1 MKDKYIENERNED
14 DGFVALTGED
24 GSVEKFYH
32 IGTIDYKD
40 EWYVFFQ
47 PAEPKDG
54 IDPDE
59 LVVFKLSGD
68 EKDET
73 LLPVD
78 DEKLLEEVYEEFMR
92 ENEEDDENDESET
105 TEFSCNGCATRA
117 ETGGRGCES
126 CAHCASRK

>member
-1 MKDKYIENERNED
+1 MNDKFVENEKNEQ

-32 IGTIDYKD
+32 IGTIDYKG

-47 PAEPKDG
+47 PAEPKNG

-59 LVVFKLSGD
+59 LVVFRLSGD

-73 LLPVD
+73 LRSLRRIYAR
-78 DEKLLEEVYEEFMR
+78 KR
-92 ENEEDDENDESET
+92 RRCGIGIRNELFVRRLFHKT
-105 TEFSCNGCATRA
+105 GNGRQ
-117 ETGGRGCES
+117 RLRVLRS
-126 CAHCASRK
+126 LRVVK

>member
-1 MKDKYIENERNED
+1 MNDKFVENRKNEE

-32 IGTIDYKD
+32 IGTIDYKG

-47 PAEPKDG
+47 PAEPKEG

-59 LVVFKLSGD
+59 LVVFRLSGD

-73 LLPVD
+73 LLPID
-78 DEKLLEEVYEEFMR
+78 DEDLLEEFYE
-92 ENEEDDENDESET
+92 
-105 TEFSCNGCATRA
+105 
-117 ETGGRGCES
+117 
-126 CAHCASRK
+126 

>member
-1 MKDKYIENERNED
+1 MDDKYTENEHNEEE
-14 DGFVALTGED
+14 GFVALTGED

-47 PAEPKDG
+47 PAEPKNG

-73 LLPVD
+73 LLPVN
-78 DEKLLEEVYEEFMR
+78 DEKILEEVYNEFMR
-92 ENEEDDENDESET
+92 ENDDDEDDCGVCSSTPCE
-105 TEFSCNGCATRA
+105 GCATKK
-117 ETGGRGCES
+117 ETMGKGCES
-126 CAHCASRK
+126 CACRNK

>member
-1 MKDKYIENERNED
+1 MNEKFVENEKNEQ

-32 IGTIDYKD
+32 IGTIDYKG

-59 LVVFKLSGD
+59 LVVFRLSGD

-73 LLPVD
+73 LLPID
-78 DEKLLEEVYEEFMR
+78 DEELLEEVYEEFMR
-92 ENEEDDENDESET
+92 ENDDDAESESET
-105 TEFSCNGCATRA
+105 SYSCEGCSTKR
-117 ETGGRGCES
+117 ETDGRGCES
-126 CAHCASRK
+126 CVHCASLNK

>member
-1 MKDKYIENERNED
+1 MNDKYIENEHNEEE
-14 DGFVALTGED
+14 GFVALTGED

-32 IGTIDYKD
+32 IGTIDYKG

-47 PAEPKDG
+47 PAEPKNG

-73 LLPVD
+73 LLPIN
-78 DEKLLEEVYEEFMR
+78 DEKLLEEVYDEFMR
-92 ENEEDDENDESET
+92 ENEDDDVDVGVYASKPCE
-105 TEFSCNGCATRA
+105 GCATKN
-117 ETGGRGCES
+117 ETAGRGCES
-126 CAHCASRK
+126 CACRNKK